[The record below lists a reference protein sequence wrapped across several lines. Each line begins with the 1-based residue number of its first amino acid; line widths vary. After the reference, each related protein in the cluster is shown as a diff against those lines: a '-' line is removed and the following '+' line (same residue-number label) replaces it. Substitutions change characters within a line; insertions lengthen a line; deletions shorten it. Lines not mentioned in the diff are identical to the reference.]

1 MDSDWTPTMKLR
13 FVNRKA
19 SPHPISGVFGG
30 PTTFKILQQWWENG
44 ALKAVGTAGE
54 WRDVPLEME

>member
-13 FVNRKA
+13 FVIRKA

-30 PTTFKILQQWWENG
+30 PTTFKVLQQLWENG
-44 ALKAVGTAGE
+44 NIKAIGKTFE